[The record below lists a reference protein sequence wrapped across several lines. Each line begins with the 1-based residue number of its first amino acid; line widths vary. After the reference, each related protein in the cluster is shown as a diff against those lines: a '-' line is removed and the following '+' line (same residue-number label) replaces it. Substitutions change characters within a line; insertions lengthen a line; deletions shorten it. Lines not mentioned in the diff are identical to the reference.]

1 MKSLLGFADRRGPAL
16 LFAGPLIGLAWP
28 GLASAMKPCMGAAVF
43 AFTSWKAVQHRR
55 YAVSMTCVATR
66 WLHIVLFLVAGMLA
80 FGTAHADGECRSLK
94 QAIRGTTQA
103 GYTGLFYAN
112 EIASDASAS
121 DGVSTRSAL
130 NSRVR
135 VELEAMA
142 AMSLDAGT
150 VAERAMDSGA
160 IQSGERERFVA
171 QLRQRLRAS
180 LLREHA
186 GASWIVLLVNPTT
199 RSGVLLVRKY
209 EFPHNGLDGVMNGA
223 EQACVRERLEEVTF
237 WPTEQPSV
245 ASLLNGPERPDCGF
259 ASRAGVGCAGLGNQI
274 ALAESEGES
283 IFATARGTRV
293 LWVYTLNSRTGKG
306 RALRVGPEGTALLD
320 TWLFNAEA
328 RQ

>member
-1 MKSLLGFADRRGPAL
+1 MKSLLGFADRHGPRVA
-16 LFAGPLIGLAWP
+16 
-28 GLASAMKPCMGAAVF
+28 
-43 AFTSWKAVQHRR
+43 TSWLR
-55 YAVSMTCVATR
+55 
-66 WLHIVLFLVAGMLA
+66 IVLLLLAGMLA
-80 FGTAHADGECRSLK
+80 LGTAHADGECRSLK

-130 NSRVR
+130 SSRVR
-135 VELEAMA
+135 AELEAMA
-142 AMSLDAGT
+142 ALSLDAGT
-150 VAERAMDSGA
+150 VAEQAMDSGA
-160 IQSGERERFVA
+160 IQSGERDRFVA

-180 LLREHA
+180 LLRAHA
-186 GASWIVLLVNPTT
+186 GASWLVLLVHPTT
-199 RSGVLLVRKY
+199 RSGVLLVRRY
-209 EFPHNGLDGVMNGA
+209 EFPHDGLDGVMNGA
-223 EQACVRERLEEVTF
+223 EQVCVRERLEEVTF
-237 WPTEQPSV
+237 WPAEQPSV
-245 ASLLNGPERPDCGF
+245 PSLLNRPEQPDCGF

-283 IFATARGTRV
+283 VFATARGTTA

-328 RQ
+328 RP